1 MNFQIIKRT
10 MGWILLSEAIF
21 LIVPTVTAII
31 YQEKEIVSFLLTIA
45 ICSIVGGICFIK
57 KPKNK
62 LIYAKEGYVITA
74 LSWIILSLF
83 GALPFWFSGVTSSYI
98 DALFETVS
106 GFTTTGATIFEGAQI
121 DVLPKCILMWRAFS
135 HWIGGIGVLVLMM
148 AFLPLS
154 GAKNVFIMRAESP
167 GPSVGKL
174 VPKVKET
181 AFILFKI
188 YLILTALLFI
198 LLLFSDMSAFDALT
212 TSLATAGTGGFSNS
226 SSGFAGYS
234 TYAHVV
240 VTIFML
246 LFSINFTSYYFIL
259 RGKLRDAMTT
269 EVRTFLKIVGAAMLL
284 IVINLWCTNIDPDYS
299 LGEML
304 KHVAFSVSSIV
315 STTGFVTVDFNTWPT
330 FSKAILVLLMFV
342 GACAGSTGGGM
353 KVSRIVIWLKGV
365 KHQMSRLLHPNQIK
379 KVTIDKHTI
388 EHDVIRQ
395 TNTYLTAYIIIF
407 IASILLISLDG
418 FDMTTTFTSVAST
431 LNNVG
436 PGLEMVGPVGNF
448 AEFSYLSKI
457 VFIFDMLAGR
467 LEVFPMLVL
476 FSFRRWNK

>member
-10 MGWILLSEAIF
+10 MGWILLSESIF
-21 LIVPTVTAII
+21 LIVPAVTAII
-31 YQEKEIVSFLLTIA
+31 YQEKELVSFLLTIA
-45 ICSIVGGICFIK
+45 ICSIVGGVCFIK
-57 KPKNK
+57 KPNNK

-74 LSWIILSLF
+74 LSWIVLSLF

-106 GFTTTGATIFEGAQI
+106 GFTTTGATIFEGAQL
-121 DVLPKCILMWRAFS
+121 DMLPKCILMWRVFS
-135 HWIGGIGVLVLMM
+135 HWIGGIGVLVLIM

-154 GAKNVFIMRAESP
+154 GAKNMFIMKAESP

-188 YLILTALLFI
+188 YIILTALLFI
-198 LLLFSDMSAFDALT
+198 FLLFSDMSVFDALT

-226 SSGFAGYS
+226 SIGFAGYS
-234 TYAHVV
+234 TYAHIV

-246 LFSINFTSYYFIL
+246 LFSINFTSFYFIL
-259 RGKLRDAMTT
+259 RRKMRDAMTA
-269 EVRTFLKIVGAAMLL
+269 EVRVFLGIVAFAILL
-284 IVINLWCTNIDPDYS
+284 IVLNLWSTNADYGYS
-299 LGEML
+299 FGEIL
-304 KHVAFSVSSIV
+304 KYVAFSVSSVV
-315 STTGFVTVDFNTWPT
+315 STTGFIAADFNVWPT
-330 FSKAILVLLMFV
+330 FSKTILVVLMFV

-353 KVSRIVIWLKGV
+353 KVSRFIIWLKGV
-365 KHQMSRLLHPNQIK
+365 KHQMSRMLHPNQIK
-379 KVTIDKHTI
+379 KVTVDKHII
-388 EHDVIRQ
+388 EHDIIRQ
-395 TNTYLTAYIIIF
+395 VNTYLTAYIIIF
-407 IASILLISLDG
+407 VVSLLIISLEN
-418 FDMTTTFTSVAST
+418 FDMVTTFTSVVAT
-431 LNNVG
+431 INNVG

-448 AEFSYLSKI
+448 AGFSYLSKI